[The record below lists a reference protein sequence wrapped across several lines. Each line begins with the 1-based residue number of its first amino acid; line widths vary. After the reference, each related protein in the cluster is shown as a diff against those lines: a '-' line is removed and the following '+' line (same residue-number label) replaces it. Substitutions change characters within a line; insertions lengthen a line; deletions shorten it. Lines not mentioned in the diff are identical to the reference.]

1 MLKRKPRTCFFM
13 SNVCNNNN
21 LPCWMIYLL
30 LWCYRLV
37 SLFWLYCKQHFNIT
51 LYVLSLLQNSK
62 WRQKKSCSSIFALVL
77 KKRTEIVYIQLVYK
91 VYTKI
96 CMVLFVIYN
105 VFNPNMILSHSTHAL
120 KCCSIFKR
128 CHHCEW
134 NFDQRQTFID
144 KVIDRT
150 HNQAVFFI

>member
-13 SNVCNNNN
+13 SNVCNSNN

-30 LWCYRLV
+30 LWCYWLV

-77 KKRTEIVYIQLVYK
+77 KKGQRLCIYSWYTNYTQRYVWFCLLSTMYLTQTWFYRILHMHWNVAVSLKGVIIVNEILI
-91 VYTKI
+91 
-96 CMVLFVIYN
+96 
-105 VFNPNMILSHSTHAL
+105 
-120 KCCSIFKR
+120 R
-128 CHHCEW
+128 
-134 NFDQRQTFID
+134 
-144 KVIDRT
+144 DR
-150 HNQAVFFI
+150 HL